1 MIKKMKLTLTALTV
15 AATIFAS
22 SASAFDPDDLQK
34 LKDTNECKA
43 CDLTDAD
50 LRTVYLLYA
59 NLEDANLEGA
69 NLEGANLE
77 DANLEGANLEGADL
91 AFAFLGDADLRGAN
105 LEGANLEGAYLAGA
119 NLEGANLEGALLG
132 TQAVAECDKLCD
144 WDWWETATSTAVQI
158 ELDAGADVRALD
170 KYGATPLA
178 HAALMGTPA
187 SIRIL
192 LENDADV
199 SAVDDSGRTPLHW
212 AVRRAHG
219 FDIISKNIQ
228 ALIAA
233 GADAKVKDDEGKTPW
248 DIAQDNEKLKG
259 TGAYKLLGEATCGW
273 GYWFKNL
280 VGLCG

>member
-1 MIKKMKLTLTALTV
+1 MAEETNFQRMIKKMKLTLTALTI
-15 AATIFAS
+15 AATLFAS
-22 SASAFDPDDLQK
+22 GASAFDPDDLQK

-50 LRTVYLLYA
+50 LRTVYLLDA
-59 NLEDANLEGA
+59 NLEDANLDDADLAHAYLGGANLTGANLTGANLTGA
-69 NLEGANLE
+69 NLEGANL
-77 DANLEGANLEGADL
+77 D
-91 AFAFLGDADLRGAN
+91 
-105 LEGANLEGAYLAGA
+105 
-119 NLEGANLEGALLG
+119 GALLG